1 MEIFFL
7 LNMIKRY
14 EKRTQLEYKMLILIH
29 NLIKQIILMDER
41 FRVFQDTYNGAL
53 YFSYSNSFL
62 NSKNKFIQNELEFV
76 LIQL

>member
-14 EKRTQLEYKMLILIH
+14 EKRTQLEDKMLILIH

-53 YFSYSNSFL
+53 YFFHIQILFL
-62 NSKNKFIQNELEFV
+62 TQKINLFKTS
-76 LIQL
+76 

>member
-1 MEIFFL
+1 
-7 LNMIKRY
+7 MIKRY
-14 EKRTQLEYKMLILIH
+14 EKRTQLEDKMLILIH
-29 NLIKQIILMDER
+29 KLIKQIILMDER

-53 YFSYSNSFL
+53 YFSHSNSFL